1 MTPEV
6 PGPPWRTTVGEGGL
20 LPSLPSLQKVSGW
33 SAIGRAVGCPPIPL
47 SGPQETDLEGTAS
60 QCLLLHPGLQ
70 GGLTAHHVASFWASL
85 GSFTGS
91 QSLCPRESPVRGG
104 GSEKPPPLPRFS
116 AEQTGDT
123 ERALRTQVP
132 EL

>member
-70 GGLTAHHVASFWASL
+70 GGLHDNDEGDEGTKTLPASL
-85 GSFTGS
+85 TE
-91 QSLCPRESPVRGG
+91 PSP
-104 GSEKPPPLPRFS
+104 EHL
-116 AEQTGDT
+116 
-123 ERALRTQVP
+123 
-132 EL
+132 